1 MRIRSSTSRWRTAIL
16 VGGASTLLL
25 GLLAGLAAA
34 APTALAD
41 RPPPPPAQRW
51 STMTTT
57 NPSTDNDSLFGVS
70 CISASFCVAVGNGSL
85 IGVGGSFG
93 TVAEQWN
100 GSTWSTMNT
109 TDPGPGAG
117 LTGVSCTSPR
127 ACVAV
132 GGLYNGS
139 VSQTLAEQWN
149 GSTWSTMNTANPPND
164 GALRPND
171 GGPFLGDTLN
181 AVSCTSDRAC
191 VAVGSSYNGS
201 VNQTLAEQWNGFT
214 WSTMNT
220 TNRGA
225 FDNLLNGVSC
235 TSARACVAV
244 GSSYN
249 GFVNKSLAEQWNGS
263 RWSTMN
269 TTNPGTNDLL
279 GDVSCTSARACVAV
293 GSVGSF
299 SDASSQTLA
308 EQWDGS
314 TWSTMNTTNSG
325 VAYNFLNGVS
335 CSSPRTCV
343 AVGNNN
349 NGSANQTLAE
359 QWDGST
365 WSTMATTNP
374 GAADGLFRVSCTSA
388 SVCVA
393 TGQIL
398 GTPPSQTLAEIYE
411 GSPSPPPPPPPPPG
425 PWGPH

>member
-93 TVAEQWN
+93 TV
-100 GSTWSTMNT
+100 
-109 TDPGPGAG
+109 
-117 LTGVSCTSPR
+117 
-127 ACVAV
+127 
-132 GGLYNGS
+132 
-139 VSQTLAEQWN
+139 AEQWN